1 MKHETS
7 PASMEGALAVT
18 IVLAL
23 LLVAALVRLGVTGEE
38 AFPVPTPSL
47 LPTPP
52 VSVPLATS
60 TAEPATEPTTEPAT
74 EPVATPIPSPTA
86 TLGLEAT
93 VTPFAPTVTPATL
106 PATGSR

>member
-7 PASMEGALAVT
+7 HASMEGALAVT

-60 TAEPATEPTTEPAT
+60 TAEPATEP
-74 EPVATPIPSPTA
+74 VATPIPSPTA